1 MQERGMKPP
10 ELPSELRER
19 STTPAQQDPR
29 DAFRA
34 QESRDRSNHSSAVP
48 PAVSPTH
55 QRQFSQAHAALA
67 PGLSAREL
75 TPDQI
80 DRVSAAAVGH
90 AQQHAHRGDIQ
101 AVYLSKDGQRVAV
114 LQETQPMGEY
124 SVKSALAQSKDQHLE
139 QAQAAATTQAREQRQ
154 EQSPSQS
161 QPSHAAPAHALT

>member
-1 MQERGMKPP
+1 MKPP

-19 STTPAQQDPR
+19 SASPAHAPTPPNPR

-34 QESRDRSNHSSAVP
+34 QENRDRSNHSSAVP
-48 PAVSPTH
+48 PTVSPVH
-55 QRQFSQAHAALA
+55 QRQFDKAHAALA
-67 PGLSAREL
+67 PGLSARDL
-75 TPDQI
+75 TPEQI

-124 SVKSALAQSKDQHLE
+124 GVKSALTQSKEQHLE
-139 QAQAAATTQAREQRQ
+139 GAHVAATTQAREQRQ
-154 EQSPSQS
+154 DQSPSQTQS
-161 QPSHAAPAHALT
+161 AHAAPAHALT